1 MRTGRRSGLGSRPS
15 TMTPSPAL
23 ASFKLRFVDGHVRI
37 VPLRDHRGCAFSGP
51 GVDLRGEAARDV
63 FALAA
68 PVVAWF
74 TEREPVTLRSLS
86 IDLGRRRVLAT
97 FGALSPANGERPHVL
112 RIDERFDAASAGVL
126 IDLAG
131 PLVLRL
137 AELAS
142 AQLARREA
150 DETGERGP

>member
-1 MRTGRRSGLGSRPS
+1 MSNP
-15 TMTPSPAL
+15 PAPL
-23 ASFKLRFVDGHVRI
+23 ASFKLRFVDEHVRI
-37 VPLRDHRGCAFSGP
+37 VPLTDHRGCAFAGP
-51 GVDLRGEAARDV
+51 GVDLRGAAARDV

-86 IDLGRRRVLAT
+86 MDLGRRRVLAT
-97 FGALSPANGERPHVL
+97 FGALSVATGERPHVL
-112 RIDERFDAASAGVL
+112 RIDERFDAASASVL

-131 PLVLRL
+131 PLIVRL

-150 DETGERGP
+150 DQTGEPGP